1 MGFFNSSKIIMNVY
15 LNIFCI
21 CQYRDALIG
30 VLTFWNTYWVDF
42 SSSRCNQIKSKKIMV
57 AKRFEL
63 LHLTIPEY
71 SHS

>member
-1 MGFFNSSKIIMNVY
+1 MNVY

-42 SSSRCNQIKSKKIMV
+42 PSSRCNQIKRKKNNGC
-57 AKRFEL
+57 
-63 LHLTIPEY
+63 
-71 SHS
+71 